1 MATLCALSDV
11 FLLLPGFDRPATD
24 ALVGAALSLADAD
37 LRQGLAAKYIFV
49 LPADPAPGAPALVPP
64 AVKACCQYLAAYLA
78 ICMSYTGGGEDKIP
92 ALAEFYRDRADDLR
106 KAILAGPLL
115 TGDSSSVYPV
125 NGPGAPATGPA
136 FVRVDESRKGG
147 R

>member
-1 MATLCALSDV
+1 MATLCALSDA

-37 LRQGLAAKYIFV
+37 LRQGLAAKYTF
-49 LPADPAPGAPALVPP
+49 PDGATVPP

-106 KAILAGPLL
+106 KAILEGPLL
-115 TGDSSSVYPV
+115 TADGEAFPT
-125 NGPGAPATGPA
+125 NGAGAPSTGPA
-136 FVRVDESRKGG
+136 FVKVDGARC
-147 R
+147 